1 MWESGR
7 VPGRQGLCDIPPLLL
22 LRPRFIFNQV
32 CLHPHVAPFPP
43 DACRIQRDVAD
54 RGRDVAGVIEQ
65 YTKFVKPAFDSYVA
79 PSRKHAD
86 VIIPWARGDNAVAI
100 DLITEHI
107 RMKLQ
112 QHDLR
117 RIYTNL
123 EIIPSNYQVGGW
135 WGAGNGDAW
144 FANLAGL
151 LTGRRKGAWTWVGL
165 GGEARR
171 TCSAIVVPNDAQKTG
186 AGLSFVLRCSPAPIM
201 HSPVGSPLHV
211 CPSRSAGCTRSS
223 GMPGHQ
229 RPTLCFTPTAC
240 CDW

>member
-1 MWESGR
+1 MASHVELFRSPSKVETMLPPSRR
-7 VPGRQGLCDIPPLLL
+7 VGDDTCNPLLKPN
-22 LRPRFIFNQV
+22 R
-32 CLHPHVAPFPP
+32 
-43 DACRIQRDVAD
+43 CRIQRDVAD

-65 YTKFVKPAFDSYVA
+65 YTKFVKPAFDTYVA

-135 WGAGNGDAW
+135 RGRWDAQRV
-144 FANLAGL
+144 GGGVGMVSKQ
-151 LTGRRKGAWTWVGL
+151 LTGGRQVPGLAWSLNLMSICLQT
-165 GGEARR
+165 
-171 TCSAIVVPNDAQKTG
+171 
-186 AGLSFVLRCSPAPIM
+186 
-201 HSPVGSPLHV
+201 
-211 CPSRSAGCTRSS
+211 
-223 GMPGHQ
+223 
-229 RPTLCFTPTAC
+229 
-240 CDW
+240 